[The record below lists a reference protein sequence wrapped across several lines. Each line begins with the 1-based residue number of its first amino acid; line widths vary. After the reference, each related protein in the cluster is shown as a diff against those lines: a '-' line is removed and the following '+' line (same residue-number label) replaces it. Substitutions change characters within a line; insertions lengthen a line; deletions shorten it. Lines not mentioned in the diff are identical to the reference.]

1 RADRTHAVQ
10 PPHDARATAL
20 HPSVGQRGAPALAAL
35 HPPRTDVGAAARQ
48 TTAGRAAG
56 RRAQCGRLR
65 IAPCLNLSKPYRH
78 SVYVIELDE
87 RVLNHRRFREAN
99 PGRDILKPCLYVGA
113 TGLSVE
119 QRFANHKRGYKANRY
134 VQLYGIRLRPEFY
147 ACFNPMPYHAALT
160 MEVELAEDLRDQG
173 YAVWQ
178 G

>member
-1 RADRTHAVQ
+1 M
-10 PPHDARATAL
+10 
-20 HPSVGQRGAPALAAL
+20 
-35 HPPRTDVGAAARQ
+35 
-48 TTAGRAAG
+48 
-56 RRAQCGRLR
+56 
-65 IAPCLNLSKPYRH
+65 SKPYRH